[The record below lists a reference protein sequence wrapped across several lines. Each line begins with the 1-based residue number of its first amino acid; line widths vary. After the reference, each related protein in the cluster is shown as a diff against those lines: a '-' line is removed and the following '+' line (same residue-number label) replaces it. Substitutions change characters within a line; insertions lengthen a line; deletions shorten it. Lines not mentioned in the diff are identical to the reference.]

1 MKKISRFDFLRLY
14 LRSFFV
20 QVGFTYERLIAFG
33 FAWTLI
39 PAAKRLCSS
48 ARERSDFL
56 KRHLLSFNA
65 NPYLAGYAIGAVTK
79 LEEEKVPREQMIRFK
94 ELIRGPLGALG
105 DNLIWQNLRPALLI
119 LGLVLASTF
128 GVYGILGVWLVFN
141 LYQAYLRARGMV
153 KGYALGLG
161 LSSDLARGHLR
172 YVTTWSGRM
181 GAVLSGMVFVLAL
194 ASSGRLSQL
203 GRVEFRPTAGILLV
217 LFALFALLAS
227 KRDVNPGYAL
237 LFLVAF
243 SLALST
249 VVRLI

>member
-1 MKKISRFDFLRLY
+1 MKKISRFDFARLY

-39 PAAKRLCSS
+39 PAAKRLFSS
-48 ARERSDFL
+48 TRERSGFL
-56 KRHLLSFNA
+56 KRQLLSFNA

-79 LEEEKVPREQMIRFK
+79 LEEEKVPPEQIVRFK

-119 LGLVLASTF
+119 LGLVLASAF
-128 GVYGILGVWLVFN
+128 GVYGILTVWLIFN
-141 LYQAYLRARGMV
+141 LYQAYLRGRGML

-172 YVTTWSGRM
+172 DVTKWSGRM
-181 GAVLSGMVFVLAL
+181 GAVLSGTVFVLAL
-194 ASSGRLSQL
+194 ASSGRASQL
-203 GRVEFRPTAGILLV
+203 GRVEFQPGAGMLLVLFVLLSFLAFKRNVNPGHALLILLV
-217 LFALFALLAS
+217 LSLL
-227 KRDVNPGYAL
+227 
-237 LFLVAF
+237 
-243 SLALST
+243 LSAA
-249 VVRLI
+249 VRLI